1 MHEAAMAAVEE
12 KLTSLASWGSSP
24 CIIKET
30 HFKQALAKITPSLS
44 DKDLRD
50 YGNFRKQQGKWTSK
64 RKARKGEHVCQEC
77 PYRFFIYFYLTSF
90 ILRYLFF

>member
-44 DKDLRD
+44 DKVYIYI
-50 YGNFRKQQGKWTSK
+50 YGSILSLFYMYILEEIILS
-64 RKARKGEHVCQEC
+64 
-77 PYRFFIYFYLTSF
+77 YFNSYLT
-90 ILRYLFF
+90 LRPRLETL